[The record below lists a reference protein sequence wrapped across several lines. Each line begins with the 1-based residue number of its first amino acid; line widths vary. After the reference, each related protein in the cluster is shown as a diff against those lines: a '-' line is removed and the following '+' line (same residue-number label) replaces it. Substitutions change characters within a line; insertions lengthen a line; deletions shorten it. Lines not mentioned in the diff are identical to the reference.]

1 MVTVPVMVVM
11 MAMLKLMVVAM
22 PMFEIVLVARHSH
35 VFYRSPIA
43 ANPRTPCVFP
53 VYALTGSFAL
63 PATNLSSRRPPC
75 LGGLCSCVA
84 NCNQPLA
91 AAVGRHY
98 PG

>member
-53 VYALTGSFAL
+53 VT
-63 PATNLSSRRPPC
+63 
-75 LGGLCSCVA
+75 
-84 NCNQPLA
+84 
-91 AAVGRHY
+91 H
-98 PG
+98 